1 MDSLWI
7 DSVKMSNAYDY
18 DLRRKVM
25 DAIELDG
32 MPKSE
37 ASRVFNVSRNT
48 IHLWCQLKA
57 ETGDIYP
64 KPLKPQGPKCL
75 IQDWDKFKRFVEA
88 NADKTQRELAEL
100 WEDDISA
107 RSISR
112 AIKRIGFTRKKRRM
126 VIENETKSNGESF
139 KTTSRS

>member
-1 MDSLWI
+1 MVYGLIHSRCLTPIITTFAAKSWMPLNSMACLKQKQVASLM
-7 DSVKMSNAYDY
+7 SVEIPFY
-18 DLRRKVM
+18 
-25 DAIELDG
+25 
-32 MPKSE
+32 
-37 ASRVFNVSRNT
+37 
-48 IHLWCQLKA
+48 LWCQLKA
-57 ETGDIYP
+57 ETGDVYP

-75 IQDWDKFKRFVEA
+75 IKDWDKFKRFVEA

-126 VIENETKSNGESF
+126 VIENETKSNEESF
-139 KTTSRS
+139 KTISRS